1 MTGPA
6 KDRTCNPFSCNRVR
20 VAIGAAAI
28 AGLLIG
34 LVAGGSQADAH
45 EPTLVFVNAAD
56 EPVVNLYI
64 SEPKDDN
71 WGASHLTED
80 LQPGDGVA
88 ITADGNRNRCSYDV
102 MAEFAYYA
110 EEATWY
116 ETNLCEGQYFV
127 IRPPD

>member
-1 MTGPA
+1 MSGPA
-6 KDRTCNPFSCNRVR
+6 KDRLCSPFSLNSVR
-20 VAIGAAAI
+20 FAIGAAAI

-34 LVAGGSQADAH
+34 LALASSGASAH
-45 EPTLVFVNAAD
+45 QPTLVFINAGD

-64 SEPKDDN
+64 SDPNDDY
-71 WGASHLTED
+71 WGDSHLAED

-88 ITADGNRNRCSYDV
+88 ITADGNRNRCKYDV
-102 MAEFAYYA
+102 MVEFAYWG
-110 EEATWY
+110 EVIWT